1 MIHPHDTGET
11 DGLQANKA
19 IQQNILVMREH
30 EKLENMFQIIDSIK
44 GENNDNRSM
53 PKILVFTS
61 RKVDFGITM
70 QIIMPY

>member
-1 MIHPHDTGET
+1 M
-11 DGLQANKA
+11 
-19 IQQNILVMREH
+19 VMKEH

-61 RKVDFGITM
+61 RKVGLGISM
-70 QIIMPY
+70 QMIMPY